1 MMPLNAGEKAEEGI
15 IPWPVLAC
23 LILVF
28 FAEEDD
34 EDCGGAKAAAPPATA
49 KNDTS
54 NVLNFM
60 PIKNKI

>member
-1 MMPLNAGEKAEEGI
+1 MMPLNAGEKADEGM
-15 IPWPVLAC
+15 IPRPFFVRMMF
-23 LILVF
+23 VF

-49 KNDTS
+49 KNDTN